1 MELEMRDNAAD
12 FKRRQAGLLKR
23 SVSTSNAIDIR
34 NDRLVARAGVANMI
48 GWFLFLLY
56 SGFNFNENP

>member
-12 FKRRQAGLLKR
+12 FKRRQAGLLKQ

-34 NDRLVARAGVANMI
+34 NDRLVARPGVANMI
-48 GWFLFLLY
+48 GWFLFLL
-56 SGFNFNENP
+56 